1 MLEER
6 YVLIIVG
13 SVLILFV
20 FGILAV
26 SVIYSRATPYILSI
40 TNDFYNVT
48 EDVLIESVDVTRVFF
63 GVIDDYSSNDVAI
76 SFNRGASFVHYKL
89 SDKEV
94 ATYIHTGSDILDLYL
109 YKHDGQLIINISK
122 QNSLVD
128 DDIDEWKMFPNQID
142 FKVYSN
148 KNKIST
154 WNANNIEIK
163 HQDVLNV
170 HIGFVQDE
178 I

>member
-1 MLEER
+1 
-6 YVLIIVG
+6 
-13 SVLILFV
+13 V
-20 FGILAV
+20 FH
-26 SVIYSRATPYILSI
+26 
-40 TNDFYNVT
+40 
-48 EDVLIESVDVTRVFF
+48 

-89 SDKEV
+89 PDKEV
-94 ATYIHTGSDILDLYL
+94 STYIHTGSDVLDLYL
-109 YKHDGQLIINISK
+109 FKHDGQLIINISK
-122 QNSLVD
+122 QNNVVD
-128 DDIDEWKMFPNQID
+128 GIDEWKTFPNQID

-148 KNKIST
+148 RNKIST
-154 WNANNIEIK
+154 WNSNNIEIK